1 MEEKRNEQQTDR
13 REFNDMISERLRV
26 EERLQNEIK
35 WLKVEIKESRKEERL
50 RALESNW
57 NFMFISL
64 LAYAVI
70 TLILN

>member
-1 MEEKRNEQQTDR
+1 MEKKVNEQQQER
-13 REFNDMISERLRV
+13 REFEEMISERLRV

-57 NFMFISL
+57 NFMYIGL
-64 LAYAVI
+64 LAYTVI
-70 TLILN
+70 TLITN

>member
-1 MEEKRNEQQTDR
+1 MSKRVNEQQEER
-13 REFNDMISERLRV
+13 REFEEMISERLRV

-57 NFMFISL
+57 NFMYIGL
-64 LAYAVI
+64 LAYTVI
-70 TLILN
+70 TLITN